1 MVDYMH
7 QVVKMVNLAQDRP
20 LNEIVYEGLRS
31 AIIKGVI
38 PVGERI
44 NEKTYAQHLN
54 ISRTPIRNAI
64 SRFQGEGIVEYIP
77 NQGVVIKRVT
87 VKNAIEIYQ
96 LRIALDTLAS
106 IEAMRLMTPQNYHEM
121 QSLLER
127 TEAAE
132 AAKNVEQV
140 IAYFSDFN
148 NMIYQMSQ
156 MPILTLLIQRLR
168 DYLARFRDISL
179 YDNRRRRMALDE
191 HWLIYRCLKS
201 KDEEQLSMLIKE
213 HLLYSEQFVLQEV
226 QKEEEA

>member
-106 IEAMRLMTPQNYHEM
+106 IEAMRLMTPQNYQEM